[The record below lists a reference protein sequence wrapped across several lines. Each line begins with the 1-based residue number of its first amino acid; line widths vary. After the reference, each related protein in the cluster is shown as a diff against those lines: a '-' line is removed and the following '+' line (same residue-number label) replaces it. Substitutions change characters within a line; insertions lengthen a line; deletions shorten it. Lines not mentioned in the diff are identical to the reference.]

1 MFCIEIIVKIWE
13 IILILEY
20 EYYEWFYIKYI
31 LWLYVMKLFN
41 FFFMEDLDC
50 VDYLVL
56 INLIFL
62 ILFN

>member
-20 EYYEWFYIKYI
+20 EYYEWLYIKYI
-31 LWLYVMKLFN
+31 LWLYVMKLFY

-50 VDYLVL
+50 VDYLV
-56 INLIFL
+56 FDYD
-62 ILFN
+62 F